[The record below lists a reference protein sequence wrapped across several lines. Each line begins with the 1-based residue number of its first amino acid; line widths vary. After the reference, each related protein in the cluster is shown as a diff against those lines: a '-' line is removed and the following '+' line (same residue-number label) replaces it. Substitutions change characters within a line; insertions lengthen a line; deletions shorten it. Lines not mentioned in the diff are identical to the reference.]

1 MVNHQLGVRL
11 TDEQYAAIDKL
22 IESGEFGNRSEVVQY
37 AVRKFLKEV
46 KEGWKRLPPP
56 PLIKWPGGRSTLAGR
71 GLRAA

>member
-1 MVNHQLGVRL
+1 MNSNTLKKPTLIAKNMVNHQLGVRL

-46 KEGWKRLPPP
+46 GEGWKRLPPP
-56 PLIKWPGGRSTLAGR
+56 P
-71 GLRAA
+71 

>member
-46 KEGWKRLPPP
+46 G
-56 PLIKWPGGRSTLAGR
+56 
-71 GLRAA
+71 